1 MLKLSMPYG
10 DGMVLQGGKPLRI
23 CGESDGA
30 EVTVS
35 VQGHSVSAKV
45 ADGRWEVSLPPLDYG
60 EGETLE
66 VHGGGET
73 LVLRDVAVGEVWL
86 AGGQS
91 NMEFMLCYDSGWQ
104 SEKEQRPKIRFFDVP
119 EIACDENLEDADY
132 SKFGFW
138 RKADSEENLRYYS
151 AVAYYFAKKVSAE
164 TGHVVGMIGCNWSG
178 TPACTWIDPKYLRG
192 TPGEIWLTD
201 YASRSEG
208 FSEEEM
214 RDAYRKNKFA
224 SDHSNLVDAT
234 AFLYIGS
241 SHEQQ
246 KKMMA
251 EHPFPAP
258 APGQKVPPDY
268 VHAPGRLFSSM
279 VGRVAP
285 YTLRGFIWYQGE
297 SDELHPDVYDSMM
310 SALVHCWRDTW
321 GDGELPMYMA
331 QLTSFGIWMT
341 GTGNAYPTL
350 RAMQEKA
357 ADEIDGL
364 YMAST
369 MDAGMMWDI
378 HPKQKRPVGE
388 RMAKLA
394 LRHTYG
400 KEIPDAGSPGVEQAE
415 IGSGKVTLH
424 MSFSSGGLS
433 NGERLG
439 QMLSLSIDGC
449 RVYDFYAA
457 TECGCIV
464 LRHPE
469 ILPGRKLHIEY
480 AQGGYCPVDI
490 FNSEGFSV
498 RPFIIDCE

>member
-35 VQGHSVSAKV
+35 VQGHSASAKV
-45 ADGRWEVSLPPLDYG
+45 TDGRWEVSLPPLDYG
-60 EGETLE
+60 EGETME

-104 SEKEQRPKIRFFDVP
+104 SEKEQRSKIRFFDVP

-151 AVAYYFAKKVSAE
+151 AVAYYFAKKVAAE

-178 TPACTWIDPKYLRG
+178 TPACTWIDPEYLRG

-214 RDAYRKNKFA
+214 RDAYRKNKFM

-241 SHEQQ
+241 SREQQ
-246 KKMMA
+246 KKMME

-258 APGQKVPPDY
+258 KPGQKLPPDY

-310 SALVHCWRDTW
+310 SALVRCWRDTW

-341 GTGNAYPTL
+341 GTGSAYPAL

-400 KEIPDAGSPGVEQAE
+400 REISDAGSPGVEQAE

-433 NGERLG
+433 SGERLG

-480 AQGGYCPVDI
+480 AQSGYCPVDI